1 MWVRIPPPALLLLQA
16 LLHRADLVV
25 ERLLLVA
32 ALVQLQHRVDAREA
46 HLEWHSV
53 KLADDRQDVL
63 GRALQRGAHRMELVP
78 DPILGGESPLDLG
91 DVLGGAR
98 VRAAEP
104 DHGEVRGRHRSSIV
118 EAVNVVIVG
127 GHGKIG
133 MRLSKILA
141 ERGDSPRGI
150 IRKTE
155 QADDLEKIGAEP
167 IVLDIEN
174 VEIDDAV
181 AGADAVVFAAGA
193 GPGSGPARKL
203 TVDYGGAVKSVDA
216 AIAQE
221 IRRFVIVSSINANR
235 PENWSEEMKPYF
247 EAKADADK
255 FVAESGLD
263 YTIVRPGSLTDD
275 PGTGKVSVDGGG
287 PPSISRDDVALVLAE
302 VLNAENTIGKAFDLL
317 GGETPVAEALAA
329 L

>member
-1 MWVRIPPPALLLLQA
+1 M
-16 LLHRADLVV
+16 
-25 ERLLLVA
+25 
-32 ALVQLQHRVDAREA
+32 
-46 HLEWHSV
+46 
-53 KLADDRQDVL
+53 
-63 GRALQRGAHRMELVP
+63 
-78 DPILGGESPLDLG
+78 
-91 DVLGGAR
+91 
-98 VRAAEP
+98 
-104 DHGEVRGRHRSSIV
+104 V

-127 GHGKIG
+127 GHGKIA
-133 MRLSKILA
+133 MRLAKLLA

-155 QADDLEKIGAEP
+155 QADELEKIGAEP

-174 VEIDDAV
+174 VDDIDDAF

-216 AIAQE
+216 AIAKE
-221 IRRFVIVSSINANR
+221 IRRFVIVSAIGANH
-235 PENWSEEMKPYF
+235 PESWSDEMKPYY

-263 YTIVRPGSLTDD
+263 YTIVRPGGLTDD
-275 PGTGKVSVDGGG
+275 PATGKVDVAEDVGRSGQVT
-287 PPSISRDDVALVLAE
+287 RDDVALVLAE
-302 VLNAENTIGKAFDLL
+302 VLVADNTIGKAFDLL
-317 GGETPVAEALAA
+317 GGERPVAEAIAA

>member
-1 MWVRIPPPALLLLQA
+1 MV
-16 LLHRADLVV
+16 
-25 ERLLLVA
+25 
-32 ALVQLQHRVDAREA
+32 
-46 HLEWHSV
+46 
-53 KLADDRQDVL
+53 
-63 GRALQRGAHRMELVP
+63 G
-78 DPILGGESPLDLG
+78 
-91 DVLGGAR
+91 
-98 VRAAEP
+98 
-104 DHGEVRGRHRSSIV
+104 
-118 EAVNVVIVG
+118 AVNVVIVG
-127 GHGKIG
+127 GHGKIA
-133 MRLSKILA
+133 MRLEKILA

-150 IRKTE
+150 IRQTE

-174 VEIDDAV
+174 VDDINDAF
-181 AGADAVVFAAGA
+181 AGGDAVVFAAGA

-216 AIAQE
+216 AIAKE

-263 YTIVRPGSLTDD
+263 YTIVRPGRLTDD
-275 PGTGKVSVDGGG
+275 PGTGKVSVDGGSA
-287 PPSISRDDVALVLAE
+287 SIARDDVALVLAE
-302 VLNAENTIGKAFDLL
+302 VLRADNTIGKAFDLL
-317 GGETPVAEALAA
+317 GGETPVAEAIAA